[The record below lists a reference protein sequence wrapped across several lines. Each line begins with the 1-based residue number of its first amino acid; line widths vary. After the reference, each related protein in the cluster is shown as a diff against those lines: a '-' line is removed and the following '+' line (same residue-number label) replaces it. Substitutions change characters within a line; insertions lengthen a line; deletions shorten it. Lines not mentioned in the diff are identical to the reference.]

1 MDFSSIHPLRNRC
14 MAAFCSSLALAAS
27 ASAVEPVTLRS
38 LLAEMTD
45 FTAVARWPE
54 PEFTCL
60 QSSSHDR
67 RTVSPDQPGWFANDD
82 HTQFI
87 REETNDGRRERV
99 MMDAEG
105 PGCLVRFWL
114 TTVENKRGVLRIYLD
129 GGKEPT
135 LVFPAYDLLSG
146 DLNLFEPIAQ
156 PHPGYTATGNGG
168 NTLALPIPYAR
179 GCKVTW
185 EEQGSGPRYYKI
197 EHRKYPPGTRVETF
211 TRASLDSARSAV
223 RETGKTL
230 LSPPIFAVSPLV
242 RESTIPAGGETTLD
256 LPPGP
261 SSIRYLELRL
271 DPASP
276 GEMSAALR
284 STIIRMKF
292 DGVETV
298 WCPVGDFFGSGAG
311 LNELR
316 SFYRTVQP
324 DGTLVCRWVMPYRK
338 SAGIIV
344 ENVGS
349 KTVGCSL
356 RCETDAWKWD
366 DRSMHFH
373 VGWHH
378 EQDLRTPPARDWN
391 FARLKGRGVLVGDVL
406 SLYNKVSTWYG
417 EGDEKIRVDG
427 EKVPSHIGTGTEDYY
442 NYSFAPRGI
451 IQGPFANQIR
461 VDEPNTQGHNVLA
474 RSRNLDTIP
483 FRESLDFDIEL
494 ISWKPTRMIYSAT
507 TCWYA
512 FPGGSSNLKPD
523 VAGAIARIPSLEDA
537 RKPPAA
543 FPDVLDAEVLGITS
557 KSDGLV
563 TEKQGMGDYGAD
575 LWSRGEQLLGRASD
589 GSFVELEI
597 PVPDNKPHQLI
608 LAATKAPDYGTLSFR
623 VNGKP
628 VKTGFDGYSPAVVHG
643 GEVALGTFTPENGK
657 LTLRVAVSG
666 SNPEATGPRFYFGID
681 YVKLSPPGF

>member
-1 MDFSSIHPLRNRC
+1 
-14 MAAFCSSLALAAS
+14 MAVFCSSIVLLSAGPAVAA
-27 ASAVEPVTLRS
+27 EPVTLRS
-38 LLAEMTD
+38 LLAEMTN
-45 FTAVARWPE
+45 FGAVARWPD
-54 PEFTCL
+54 PGFTCL

-67 RTVSPDQPGWFANDD
+67 RTVSPGQPGWFANDD

-146 DLNLFEPIAQ
+146 DLNLYEPIAQ

-211 TRASLDSARSAV
+211 TRPALDSARVAI
-223 RETGKTL
+223 REAGRAL
-230 LSPPIFAVSPLV
+230 LSPPATPEGKPLILNANLPP
-242 RESTIPAGGETTLD
+242 RQKSTLD
-256 LPPGP
+256 LPSGP
-261 SSIRYLELRL
+261 SSVRHLELRL

-276 GEMSAALR
+276 AEMAAALR
-284 STIIRMKF
+284 ATIIRIEF
-292 DGVETV
+292 DGAETV

-316 SFYRTVQP
+316 SWYRTVLP
-324 DGTLVCRWVMPYRK
+324 DGSLICRWVMPYQK
-338 SAGIIV
+338 SGRITL
-344 ENVGS
+344 ENVGD
-349 KTVGCSL
+349 KLVTATL
-356 RCETDAWKWD
+356 RCTTGEWKWD
-366 DRSMHFH
+366 SRSMHFH
-373 VGWHH
+373 AGWHH
-378 EQDLRTPPARDWN
+378 EADLRTPPARDWN

-427 EKVPSHIGTGTEDYY
+427 EKIPSHIGTGTEDYY

-483 FRESLDFDIEL
+483 YRESLDFDIEL

-523 VAGAIARIPSLEDA
+523 VAGATSPIPTLEDA

-543 FPDVLDAEVLGITS
+543 FPDVLDAELLQITARS
-557 KSDGLV
+557 EGLV
-563 TEKQGMGDYGAD
+563 TETQNMRDYGAD
-575 LWSRGEQLLGRASD
+575 LWSRGEHLLGRASD
-589 GSFVELEI
+589 GSFIELQI
-597 PVPDNKPHQLI
+597 PVPDNKPRQLLI
-608 LAATKAPDYGTLSFR
+608 AATKAPDYGILSFT
-623 VNGKP
+623 VNGEAIKP
-628 VKTGFDGYSPAVVHG
+628 ILDGYSTDVIHG
-643 GEVALGTFTPENGK
+643 GELPLGTFTPENGAF
-657 LTLRVAVSG
+657 TLRIAVSG
-666 SNPEATGPRFYFGID
+666 SNPATTGPRFYFGID
-681 YVKLSPPGF
+681 YMKLSPPGS